1 MMKNPFMRFCLFF
14 FFLISFQ
21 GIAQQDIEEI
31 TQLIFEKTNRLR
43 VAKGLKPYKALD
55 SLNQLAQYHSDNMVA
70 KNFYSH
76 IDPDGLTPVTRAE
89 KLNIQPWRTVDNT
102 FIGIAENIAQV
113 PWFQN
118 VSSCGDTRSSE
129 ALAECMVEGW
139 KNSPPHY
146 KNIMGEYIYL
156 GVGIQFDI
164 KGVGYGTQVFR

>member
-1 MMKNPFMRFCLFF
+1 MKNPLLRYCLFF

-21 GIAQQDIEEI
+21 GIAQQNTEEI
-31 TQLIFEKTNRLR
+31 AQLIFEKTNRLR

-70 KNFYSH
+70 KSFYSH
-76 IDPDGLTPVTRAE
+76 VDPEGLTPVTRAE
-89 KLNIQPWRTVDNT
+89 KLNIQPWRRVGNT

-113 PWFQN
+113 PWFEN
-118 VSSCGDTRSSE
+118 VSTCGDTRSSE

-146 KNIMGEYIYL
+146 KNIMGDYIYL
-156 GVGIQFDI
+156 GVGIQFDK